1 MNLWDTIVRG
11 EYVMFALALMLVAA
25 VAIWWARGASLK
37 SLSKKNINLMNR
49 IRDYIMEG
57 DIENA
62 RELAEVSTFP
72 GAKVIEA
79 GVTRLGRP
87 VTEIISAMELASS
100 AQNPTIERGRR
111 WLYGIAIMAPLIGA
125 AGSLAGIC
133 DAFRNAAE
141 AGGDADLALL
151 SSMIAPAL
159 VATVAGL
166 GVGVFAIFAF
176 YCLDGAIA
184 KAKNALSNLTLDFA
198 DLLNEPS

>member
-1 MNLWDTIVRG
+1 MNFWDTIVRG
-11 EYVMFALALMLVAA
+11 EYVMFALALMLVAVA
-25 VAIWWARGASLK
+25 AIWWARGV
-37 SLSKKNINLMNR
+37 SLSSLRKKNVSLMNR

-62 RELAEVSTFP
+62 HGLAEGSNFP

-87 VTEIISAMELASS
+87 VAEIIASMELASE
-100 AQNPTIERGRR
+100 AQGPVIERGRR
-111 WLYGIAIMAPLIGA
+111 WLYAIAVMAPLIGA

-133 DAFRNAAE
+133 DAFRNVAE

-176 YCLDGAIA
+176 YCLDGSMA
-184 KAKNALSNLTLDFA
+184 KAKNDLSHLTLDFA